1 MSNGYPPQQPGQY
14 GAYPPQHGYPPQQ
27 QPGQYGAYPPQQ
39 PGHYGAPPPPHHQQQ
54 PGQYGAYPPQQGVG
68 YPPQPSAFGPP
79 PPSAF
84 GAPPPLPQQQH
95 APLISPN
102 KSIPLP
108 PGARFTSSPI
118 STFQIKILS
127 ARNLIAADVGGTSDP
142 YVKIKTPATNG
153 KDYKTRHI
161 SKSLNPIW
169 NETFNI
175 DLGNCVNDLVIIE
188 VYDHDKVG
196 SDDLIGFVA
205 LDPSTFPRGIE
216 VVTTEQLS
224 FVPHGEIN
232 IAITAINFGRE
243 LVPPTYKYD
252 YERWRASIP
261 SISKKGNEKLKNK
274 HKKNDY
280 KAKKNKPLGIYHNKY
295 PPQGYSIINGYV
307 KKNPSTAQ
315 QVGKDAKKLIKK
327 LF

>member
-1 MSNGYPPQQPGQY
+1 MSHGYPPQQPGQYGAPPPPQHGAYPPQQPGQY
-14 GAYPPQHGYPPQQ
+14 GAYPPQQPGQYGAPPPQQHGAYPQ
-27 QPGQYGAYPPQQ
+27 QPGQYGA
-39 PGHYGAPPPPHHQQQ
+39 PPP
-54 PGQYGAYPPQQGVG
+54 
-68 YPPQPSAFGPP
+68 PSAFGPP

-84 GAPPPLPQQQH
+84 GPPPPIV
-95 APLISPN
+95 ASTISPN

-175 DLGNCVNDLVIIE
+175 DLGNCVNDLVILE

-216 VVTTEQLS
+216 VITTEQLS

-232 IAITAINFGRE
+232 IAVTAINFGRE
-243 LVPPTYKYD
+243 MLPPTYKYD

-261 SISKKGNEKLKNK
+261 PISKKGNEKLKNK
-274 HKKNDY
+274 HKKNEH
-280 KAKKNKPLGIYHNKY
+280 KQKKHKPLGIYHNKY

-315 QVGKDAKKLIKK
+315 QVGKDAKKFIKK

>member
-1 MSNGYPPQQPGQY
+1 MSHGYPPQQPGQY
-14 GAYPPQHGYPPQQ
+14 GAYPPQQGYPPQ

-39 PGHYGAPPPPHHQQQ
+39 PGHYGAPPTPH
-54 PGQYGAYPPQQGVG
+54 GAYPQGG
-68 YPPQPSAFGPP
+68 YPPQPNAFGPP

-84 GAPPPLPQQQH
+84 GALPPQQN
-95 APLISPN
+95 ASPISPN

-153 KDYKTRHI
+153 KDYKTKHI

-196 SDDLIGFVA
+196 SDDLIGYVA

-216 VVTTEQLS
+216 VITTEQLS

-232 IAITAINFGRE
+232 IAVTAINFGRE
-243 LVPPTYKYD
+243 LLPPTYKYD

-261 SISKKGNEKLKNK
+261 PISKKGNEKLKNK
-274 HKKNDY
+274 HKKNEH
-280 KAKKNKPLGIYHNKY
+280 KQKKNKPLGIYHNKY

>member
-1 MSNGYPPQQPGQY
+1 MSHGYPPQQPGQY
-14 GAYPPQHGYPPQQ
+14 GAYQQPAGQYGAPPQ
-27 QPGQYGAYPPQQ
+27 QPGQYGAY
-39 PGHYGAPPPPHHQQQ
+39 QQ
-54 PGQYGAYPPQQGVG
+54 PGQYGAPPPHHGAYPPQPQHGG
-68 YPPQPSAFGPP
+68 YPPQPSAFGAP

-84 GAPPPLPQQQH
+84 GAPPPQVAYPIDPH
-95 APLISPN
+95 

-118 STFQIKILS
+118 STFQIKVLS

-196 SDDLIGFVA
+196 SDDLIGYVA

-216 VVTTEQLS
+216 VMTTEQLS

-232 IAITAINFGRE
+232 IAVTAINFGRE

-252 YERWRASIP
+252 YERWRNSIP
-261 SISKKGNEKLKNK
+261 PISKKGNEKLKNK
-274 HKKNDY
+274 HKKNDH
-280 KAKKNKPLGIYHNKY
+280 KQKKHKPLGIYHNKY